1 MKRQTYMEVAVGMF
15 VLVGLAVAMVV
26 VLSIAERQH
35 IFVKRVWLYATFDDV
50 GGLRSGSPVFLSGV
64 ETGTVNS
71 LSFTD
76 QGQVTVALRLQAN
89 YMNRIKSDSVAT
101 IGTVGLL
108 GDKSIEISVGSVD
121 APALSVGGNLRTV
134 PPLSINRLVEGLEP
148 VKNRLEEV
156 LANLSEVT
164 EELAQDREA
173 IGRTINGAADA
184 IEHLNRGEGTI
195 GKLFKDERLY
205 QDLLQTVR
213 SSKQAAAAIE
223 DVASRAVPLV
233 EDIQIVAEQLKNS
246 SESFPEITES
256 ASRLMI
262 SADEAA
268 RNLSSLSRDMEEISA
283 ELPDIISDM
292 GAAAENVREASEEL
306 PGTARSLRGTVEEG
320 GRLVEAA
327 KDHWLVRGSFP
338 EELPPEALEV
348 DRR

>member
-71 LSFTD
+71 LSFTE

-108 GDKSIEISVGSVD
+108 GDKSIEISVGSAD
-121 APALSVGGNLRTV
+121 APPLSVGGNLRTV
-134 PPLSINRLVEGLEP
+134 PPLSINRLIEGLEP

-173 IGRTINGAADA
+173 IGKTINGAAEA
-184 IEHLNRGEGTI
+184 IERLNSGEGTI
-195 GKLFKDERLY
+195 GKLFRDERLY
-205 QDLLQTVR
+205 QDLLQTVS
-213 SSKQAAAAIE
+213 SSKEAAAAIG
-223 DVASRAVPLV
+223 DVASRTVPLV
-233 EDIQIVAEQLKNS
+233 EDIQIVASHLKTS
-246 SESFPEITES
+246 SMRFPEITES
-256 ASRLMI
+256 ASRLMV

-268 RNLSSLSRDMEEISA
+268 RNLSDLARDVQKVSTKLPGIMSDMET
-283 ELPDIISDM
+283 
-292 GAAAENVREASEEL
+292 AAENVREASEEL
-306 PGTARSLRGTVEEG
+306 PGTARSLRGSVEEG
-320 GRLVEAA
+320 GRMVEAA

-338 EELPPEALEV
+338 DELPPEALEV